1 MSEEMITEVTP
12 ELFQLKSGQ
21 LILSEEL
28 SRKMFYIM
36 NAHPESRQLDN
47 SGYSWDE
54 SGMAELF
61 PSAIRTTPGTARNR
75 SRGTPTTMVHG
86 VRMSALCL

>member
-28 SRKMFYIM
+28 SRKMFYICLLYTSD
-36 NAHPESRQLDN
+36 AA
-47 SGYSWDE
+47 DE
-54 SGMAELF
+54 L
-61 PSAIRTTPGTARNR
+61 
-75 SRGTPTTMVHG
+75 
-86 VRMSALCL
+86 